1 MKTWTLNVERGV
13 FERRYIGRHRAPKPA
28 RPVAPLARPIG
39 DVEIASVGLF
49 AVLTHLADGRT
60 VDDAWA
66 LGEIDA
72 LDMRQQR
79 ALVTP

>member
-1 MKTWTLNVERGV
+1 MLTPYVGA
-13 FERRYIGRHRAPKPA
+13 HRAPQPA
-28 RPVAPLARPIG
+28 RPVAPLARPAC
-39 DVEIASVGLF
+39 DVEITSVGLF

-72 LDMRQQR
+72 HDMRLAR
-79 ALVTP
+79 DLAGATA